1 MCNLEQYGNYAKQNL
16 TLHDCK
22 STPTKAITY
31 INSNFK
37 EWEITEIEK
46 KGCGY
51 KIEVIFCE

>member
-1 MCNLEQYGNYAKQNL
+1 MCNLEEYGNYAKQNL

-37 EWEITEIEK
+37 EWEIT
-46 KGCGY
+46 
-51 KIEVIFCE
+51 